1 MIYSLTMDNLK
12 VLIQAVD
19 PVTLLLIAAT
29 IALSPY
35 GFKMLKFLAKQTKSK
50 FDDKLVE
57 VLESAQLDKAA
68 REKLE
73 DRRNKD
79 KDQ

>member
-19 PVTLLLIAAT
+19 PVTLLLIAPT